1 MFNKQ
6 TKEAMVTVDGE
17 HNRMKHGVRPGAG
30 R

>member
-6 TKEAMVTVDGE
+6 TKEAMVALGGE
-17 HNRMKHGVRPGAG
+17 RHRMKDGVRPGAG